1 MTTDISVIKEELK
14 GFEEVDSPFEIQSDR
29 FIKYITL
36 DDGIQQFYKG
46 GKYLRMGD
54 NKVFFSDNGRVKSF
68 KIKEIDYDGTVLYKS
83 RIFTE
88 SDYEE
93 KTNSDELEKIIDNQ
107 QNIIE
112 VMTEKLN
119 KNQVI
124 IKHLNEKNKKYEAII
139 QKLMSDRNL

>member
-14 GFEEVDSPFEIQSDR
+14 GFEEVDSPFELQSDR

-36 DDGIQQFYKG
+36 NDGIQQFYTG

-68 KIKEIDYDGTVLYKS
+68 KIKEIDSDGNVLYKS

-88 SDYEE
+88 SDNEE
-93 KTNSDELEKIIDNQ
+93 QTNSEELEKIIDNQ

-139 QKLMSDRNL
+139 QKLMNDRNL

>member
-1 MTTDISVIKEELK
+1 
-14 GFEEVDSPFEIQSDR
+14 
-29 FIKYITL
+29 
-36 DDGIQQFYKG
+36 
-46 GKYLRMGD
+46 MGD

-68 KIKEIDYDGTVLYKS
+68 QIKEIDSDGNVLYKS

-88 SDYEE
+88 SDNEE
-93 KTNSDELEKIIDNQ
+93 QTNSDELEKIIDNQ

-139 QKLMSDRNL
+139 QKLMNDRNL